1 MAKIQFDLQNG
12 TRIVSEV
19 SQVIAQPSGTLIF
32 YMVIPPDCSN
42 LGNYQ
47 PIKVIETE
55 PIDPATR
62 KTILSNFLSGSF
74 TDLGARGIRV
84 VNCFC

>member
-1 MAKIQFDLQNG
+1 MTKVQFELQNG

-19 SQVIAQPSGTLIF
+19 SQIIEQPTGALIF
-32 YMVIPPDCSN
+32 YMVVPPDCAN

-55 PIDPATR
+55 PLVPATR
-62 KTILSNFLSGSF
+62 KTIMGNFLSGSF
-74 TDLGARGIRV
+74 TDLGARGIHI